1 MSYILMT
8 EHSTGQA
15 RSVRDLLKRLK
26 TPIPR
31 ELAAMLAGMKQV
43 RESTSTES
51 HNASVFETVM
61 LLL

>member
-43 RESTSTES
+43 RESTSTE
-51 HNASVFETVM
+51 
-61 LLL
+61 